1 MSPSSEANP
10 GFTPLSWWKA
20 GPLALI
26 AVVCYHAAYTPAQS
40 GLLAFAIIGYVI
52 CLVQLA
58 RVRTTRQCFYAALAT
73 GFACFAPQLGF
84 FWRIFGAAYDRMRQ
98 MSG

>member
-1 MSPSSEANP
+1 
-10 GFTPLSWWKA
+10 
-20 GPLALI
+20 
-26 AVVCYHAAYTPAQS
+26 VVCFHAAYTPAQS

-58 RVRTTRQCFYAALAT
+58 RLRTTRQCFYAALAT